1 MRGSAVVPGGPREL
15 YSASA
20 PAERIVYR
28 RLRLNPLLT
37 LVSLAL
43 AAALCVTLLL
53 SRARLMSL
61 EDECDGLAGRITEL
75 ADENSR
81 LTIELESRYS
91 LAEIEEYA
99 RNELGM
105 TPG

>member
-53 SRARLMSL
+53 SRARLMAL
-61 EDECDGLAGRITEL
+61 EDECSGLAGRITEL

-105 TPG
+105 IPG